1 LCGDRKPTAE
11 AQKRREKPQEKQNK
25 KQKIAGDFALK
36 MLPLFFCFSCG
47 FSLRFCASAV
57 GFENGRVF

>member
-36 MLPLFFCFSCG
+36 MLPLIFLLF
-47 FSLRFCASAV
+47 LRFFSAFLRLCG
-57 GFENGRVF
+57 GF